1 MSKLMRKYW
10 TWWHRQKFARH
21 GKRCTYPTPHL
32 HVDGHLE
39 QGDFG
44 RFRDNPTFR
53 TYGNGKIIFGTRSG
67 TSWGC
72 LLEAGELIE
81 VADYSGIAEHTYI
94 TDMWRPFWGNEKGM
108 DALPYETRPVRIG
121 SGCFVGSGCF
131 IGPGVEIGDGA
142 VIAHHTVLLRSVGP
156 LEIWAGNPA
165 RRIGHRTEGVPESK
179 LESFRRLVAE
189 HGIQGDRYL
198 DRNE

>member
-1 MSKLMRKYW
+1 MNRLTRKYL
-10 TWWHRQKFARH
+10 TWLHKRKFAKL
-21 GKRCTYPTPHL
+21 GKRCVYPIHDL
-32 HVDGHLE
+32 NVEGHVE

-44 RFRDNPTFR
+44 RFRNNPTFR
-53 TYGNGKIIFGTRSG
+53 TFGEGRIIFGTRSG

-81 VADYSGIAEHTYI
+81 VADYSGIAEYTYI
-94 TDMWRPFWGNEKGM
+94 TDMWRPFFGNG
-108 DALPYETRPVRIG
+108 DAAGDLPYTTSPVRIG

-131 IGPGVEIGDGA
+131 IGPGVTIGDGA

-156 LEIWAGNPA
+156 YEIWAGNPA

-179 LESFRRLVAE
+179 LAEFRRLVEE
-189 HGIQGDRYL
+189 HGIQADRYIGR
-198 DRNE
+198 D